1 MLIYVIDAFN
11 LIHSVDGLSESANPR
26 AGLIALLKAQR
37 PEGSPANRVVI
48 VFDGYPA
55 EGVDHERSYE
65 VTFSK
70 NRTADDAIR
79 EYLERAPHPRQVVV
93 VSNDRAVR
101 DAARACGARPMKN
114 EEFLQRGRK
123 SAKPAGLKGE
133 DNEKEI
139 ESADEITEELE
150 KIWAGK

>member
-11 LIHSVDGLSESANPR
+11 LIHSVPRLAESGAPRSE
-26 AGLIALLKAQR
+26 LIAFLKAER
-37 PEGSPANRVVI
+37 LEGSSSNRLVL

-55 EGVDHERSYE
+55 EGVDRERACE
-65 VTFSK
+65 VVFSK

-93 VSNDRAVR
+93 VSDDRAVR
-101 DAARACGARPMKN
+101 DSARSVGARPMKN

-123 SAKPAGLKGE
+123 NAKPARRAGGS
-133 DNEKEI
+133 DEKEL
-139 ESADEITEELE
+139 ESADEITEEMRKL
-150 KIWAGK
+150 WVDD